1 MRDADSS
8 VGAQRHIHAGL
19 ERRAWRPASGYTA
32 VPMKVVVTGGA
43 GFLGQRLIQ
52 ALLDRGRLTLGD
64 GEAEITQI
72 VAVDAVQA
80 GKLVVDD
87 RVGYVIGDISK
98 PHFLSHVLAADT
110 DSVFHLAAVV
120 SGAAEAD
127 FDLGMRVNLDGT
139 RALLEA
145 CRAQQG
151 TPRVVFA
158 SSVAVF
164 GSPLPPVV
172 TDDTTPTPQTSYG
185 VQKLIGELLVGDCSR
200 KGFIDGR
207 SVRLPTIVVRPGK
220 PNAAASGF
228 ASGIIREP
236 LAGVDFECPVD
247 PETAMWVLSPERA
260 VENLIHAHELASE
273 RWGQVRAVNLPG
285 LTVSMREMVDALRVV
300 GGDEAAS
307 RVRFVGD
314 PTIQK
319 IVATWPARFETRR
332 AEALGFR
339 RDDAVLDIV
348 RAYAARYASGR

>member
-1 MRDADSS
+1 MRGD
-8 VGAQRHIHAGL
+8 
-19 ERRAWRPASGYTA
+19 YTA
-32 VPMKVVVTGGA
+32 DPMKVVVTGGA
-43 GFLGQRLIQ
+43 GFLGQRLIE
-52 ALLDRGRLTLGD
+52 ALLARGRLSLGQGA
-64 GEAEITQI
+64 GESEIRQI
-72 VAVDAVQA
+72 VAVDTAQP
-80 GKLVVDD
+80 GKLIVDD
-87 RVGYVIGDISK
+87 RVGYVIGDIGK
-98 PHFLSHVLAADT
+98 PHFLGHVLAADT

-151 TPRVVFA
+151 TPRLVFA

-172 TDDTTPTPQTSYG
+172 TDGTTPTPQTSYG

-228 ASGIIREP
+228 ASGIVREP
-236 LAGVDFECPVD
+236 LAGVESICPVE
-247 PETAMWVLSPERA
+247 PETGMWVLSPERA
-260 VENLIHAHELASE
+260 VDNLIHAHELPAE
-273 RWGQVRAVNLPG
+273 RWGGVRSINLPG

-300 GGDEAAS
+300 GGDAAAA
-307 RVRFVGD
+307 RVRFEAD
-314 PTIQK
+314 PVIRR
-319 IVATWPARFETRR
+319 IVATWPSRFETKR
-332 AEALGFR
+332 AEELGFQ
-339 RDDAVLDIV
+339 RDVSVVDIV
-348 RAYAARYASGR
+348 RAYAAKYARA